1 MSPEQARGQSVDNRA
16 DIWAF
21 GCVLFE
27 MLTGRGVFGRDTHSD
42 TIAAV
47 LTATPDS
54 DALPPQTP
62 DAVRRLRRTLEKD
75 PARRLRDIGEA
86 RVDIDEALR
95 TTSDAATDRRHRRR
109 RWPLWSAA
117 AAAVT

>member
-47 LTATPDS
+47 LTSAPDW
-54 DALPPQTP
+54 DALPARTP
-62 DAVRRLRRTLEKD
+62 DPVRRLLRRMLEKD
-75 PARRLRDIGEA
+75 PTRRLRDIGEA
-86 RVDIDEALR
+86 RVDIDDVLR
-95 TTSDAATDRRHRRR
+95 ATIDAKDTRHLRR
-109 RWPLWSAA
+109 RWLLW
-117 AAAVT
+117 